1 MTRQLL
7 NQLVDGGDV
16 SSQQEAAFYNGVRE
30 FYSTA
35 AEYALKNLPLHDTVL
50 ENSQF
55 VHLQSRE
62 SASISQVLFF
72 VSRSAT
78 YTKSL

>member
-1 MTRQLL
+1 M
-7 NQLVDGGDV
+7 
-16 SSQQEAAFYNGVRE
+16 RE

-55 VHLQSRE
+55 VRLQSRE
-62 SASISQVLFF
+62 SASISQILYLSQGQQLIQNHYSYVHNNIN
-72 VSRSAT
+72 VMSANT
-78 YTKSL
+78 DF